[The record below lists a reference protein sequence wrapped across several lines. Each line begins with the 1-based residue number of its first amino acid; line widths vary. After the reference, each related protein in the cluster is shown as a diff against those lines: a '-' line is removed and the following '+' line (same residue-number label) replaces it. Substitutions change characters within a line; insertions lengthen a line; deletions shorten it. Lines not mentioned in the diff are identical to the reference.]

1 MLYGI
6 DLYLALAIVN
16 QRLAT
21 NMSQLIMAEFEE
33 RMDNIYPGWRTKM
46 SYSDQ
51 TTLRLAYFNTDMLR
65 DYVRRYP
72 NDIND
77 RKRPKKWRGMNWTLY
92 PMLVRF
98 LDLCEEEP

>member
-6 DLYLALAIVN
+6 DLYLALAVVN

-33 RMDNIYPGWRTKM
+33 RMNDIYPGWRTKM

-51 TTLRLAYFNTDMLR
+51 TTLRLAYFNTNTLR
-65 DYVRRYP
+65 NYVRRHP
-72 NDIND
+72 NNVED
-77 RKRPKKWRGMNWTLY
+77 RKRPKKWRGVNWNLY
-92 PMLVRF
+92 PILVKF
-98 LDLCEEEP
+98 LNEEEP

>member
-46 SYSDQ
+46 SQSDQ
-51 TTLRLAYFNTDMLR
+51 TTLRLAYFNTNTLR

-72 NDIND
+72 NDVND

-98 LDLCEEEP
+98 LDLYEERL